1 LNEDTLVKTLALP
14 FGEKWAWYADANV
27 IVLSPCLDQAGREA
41 ALCELQAKWRRSG
54 IRVLDGGGET
64 AAQTVPVPRTLT
76 AAQ

>member
-27 IVLSPCLDQAGREA
+27 IVLSPCLDQ
-41 ALCELQAKWRRSG
+41 SG